1 MSRPRKYLSPE
12 DKLTANREKSKRSYN
27 NHREK
32 INARRRAQYSERKL
46 RGGAHRERQ
55 AGNALSGLPGDNH
68 WWVNLSFMRG
78 SFMNLAPRDEI
89 VQISV
94 ECLVTLAERTY
105 VQYGEIIGNSPYM
118 FLKSTC
124 DHFVQ
129 RRHADSGEAKRK
141 IDAQITELAKLA
153 SRLLRVHVDLT
164 RLEYDVG
171 DALRK
176 VESLAQPVRRTL
188 ADLADISEAIEA
200 DEAQFC
206 HDYMQGRLYYQNH

>member
-68 WWVNLSFMRG
+68 W
-78 SFMNLAPRDEI
+78 DEI

-124 DHFVQ
+124 DRFVQ

-171 DALRK
+171 TRC
-176 VESLAQPVRRTL
+176 ERWSLSHNPAVL
-188 ADLADISEAIEA
+188 S
-200 DEAQFC
+200 
-206 HDYMQGRLYYQNH
+206 